1 MTGRD
6 ESTEREEPLGDEDP
20 TDIERAGTTTN
31 IEKAGTTTDIEES
44 GAATD
49 RRSVLRALGGAAAL
63 SAASPLVARTAAA
76 QTDRTTVVLGARR
89 DYWLGL
95 QPRAIEGQQNPTLR
109 LRQGD
114 PYRIVWVNLDGA
126 RHRFRL
132 LDGEGNVVGQTEES
146 DQQGA
151 TRATRFR
158 AREELA
164 GYDCEFHPEAMQG
177 AVELGEGFQT
187 TTADRGATETTEGGE
202 ATTQSGETTT
212 ESTETA
218 TGNGGASGDVVEVAV
233 GPSGNYFRF
242 VPERVEIP
250 VGGTVRWNF
259 ESAGHNVSAR
269 PEAARQVSIPEGAE
283 PFASYPEGESFRVVA
298 EGETYEHAFSVPG
311 EYVYVCVPHV
321 GEGMIGTVAV
331 TE

>member
-1 MTGRD
+1 MGGDSSESDGDESTGRD
-6 ESTEREEPLGDEDP
+6 EP
-20 TDIERAGTTTN
+20 T
-31 IEKAGTTTDIEES
+31 S
-44 GAATD
+44 ATD
-49 RRSVLRALGGAAAL
+49 RRSVLRALGGVAAL
-63 SAASPLVARTAAA
+63 SAAPRAASVGAAA
-76 QTDRTTVVLGARR
+76 QADRTTVLLGARR

-114 PYRIVWVNLDGA
+114 RYRVVWVNLDGA
-126 RHRFRL
+126 RHRLRL
-132 LDGEGNVVGQTEES
+132 LDGGGNVVNRTEES
-146 DQQGA
+146 AQQGA

-164 GYDCEFHPEAMQG
+164 SYECEFHPDEMRA
-177 AVELGEGFQT
+177 AVELGEGFPT
-187 TTADRGATETTEGGE
+187 TTEAETTAADTTEATTEGE
-202 ATTQSGETTT
+202 ETAAETTT
-212 ESTETA
+212 GD
-218 TGNGGASGDVVEVAV
+218 GNASGDGSASGDVAEVAV

-283 PFASYPEGESFRVVA
+283 PFASYPEGESYRVVA
-298 EGETYEHAFSVPG
+298 EGETYEHVFSVPG
-311 EYVYVCVPHV
+311 EYVYVCVPHT
-321 GEGMIGTVAV
+321 GEGMIGTVVV

>member
-6 ESTEREEPLGDEDP
+6 ESTGRGEPLGDEDP
-20 TDIERAGTTTN
+20 TDIEECETTTDIERAGP
-31 IEKAGTTTDIEES
+31 TTDIEES

-95 QPRAIEGQQNPTLR
+95 QPRAIEGQRNPTLR

-164 GYDCEFHPEAMQG
+164 GYECEFHPEAMRA
-177 AVELGEGFQT
+177 AVESGEEFQT
-187 TTADRGATETTEGGE
+187 TTADRGATETTAG
-202 ATTQSGETTT
+202 GETTT
-212 ESTETA
+212 ESAETT

-250 VGGTVRWNF
+250 VGGTVRWRF

-269 PEAARQVSIPEGAE
+269 PEAARQVSIPEGAD
-283 PFASYPEGESFRVVA
+283 PFSSYPEGESFRVVA

-311 EYVYVCVPHV
+311 EYVYVCLPHV
-321 GEGMIGTVAV
+321 GEGMIGTVVV

>member
-1 MTGRD
+1 MGRDSSGSDRD
-6 ESTEREEPLGDEDP
+6 ESTSR
-20 TDIERAGTTTN
+20 
-31 IEKAGTTTDIEES
+31 EES
-44 GAATD
+44 GATTD
-49 RRSVLRALGGAAAL
+49 RRRVLRALGGAVAL
-63 SAASPLVARTAAA
+63 SGSPIVATRGAARQA
-76 QTDRTTVVLGARR
+76 DRTTIVLGARR

-109 LRQGD
+109 LGEGD
-114 PYRIVWVNLDGA
+114 RYRVVWVNLDGA

-132 LDGEGNVVGQTEES
+132 LDADDNVVSQTEES
-146 DQQGA
+146 AQQGA

-158 AREELA
+158 AREGLTSYE
-164 GYDCEFHPEAMQG
+164 CEFHPDEMRAT
-177 AVELGEGFQT
+177 VELGEEFPT
-187 TTADRGATETTEGGE
+187 TTEEETTAADTTEATTEGEETVTETT
-202 ATTQSGETTT
+202 
-212 ESTETA
+212 
-218 TGNGGASGDVVEVAV
+218 TGDGGASGDVAAEVAV

-269 PEAARQVSIPEGAE
+269 PEAARQVSLPEGAE
-283 PFASYPEGESFRVVA
+283 PFSSYPEGESFRVVA

-321 GEGMIGTVAV
+321 GEGMIGTVVV